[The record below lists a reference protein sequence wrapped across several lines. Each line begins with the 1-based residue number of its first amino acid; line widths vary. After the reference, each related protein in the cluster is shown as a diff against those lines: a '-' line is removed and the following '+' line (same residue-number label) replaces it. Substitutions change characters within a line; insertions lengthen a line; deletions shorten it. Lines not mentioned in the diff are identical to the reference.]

1 MGACNS
7 SNNKNQELA
16 NSTGPG
22 LPPQE
27 IIPQPVEVTN
37 IEPDLNAQLSTQ
49 ANPIDNLNSLNNP
62 QLSSINPAINNT
74 NPNIDQSIN
83 ISNSNPNI
91 NTSLNLNQNIPN
103 TKNSLVL
110 NQNIPNVNSSLNLNQ
125 NGNTNA
131 SINLNTL
138 NNSNIN
144 LGQTLGQTQLVRS
157 SPNNLGNTQ
166 VTINSQGQRVIYP
179 SQLNNSQQ
187 IGNTSQP
194 TRIRMYLVV
203 QLPQREIEIT
213 KLYDYNCLLDIDPY
227 IAPDSVDEYDFYDS
241 RGYSID
247 DRLYTPFYEWHNVYR
262 TLRIKLVRSGL
273 HIGNDIRDYISKK
286 TYLIG
291 CLTFDKPNTFGLFI
305 FNKMNNSTL
314 SFEYSTN
321 IYLQMKTVNQF
332 SAYCNALNKL
342 YISGGE
348 ISNNQATND
357 FTCVDLNEVQENVFV
372 PTQLCKLQKPRYWHS
387 MIFIPEK
394 YIFIVGGPNE
404 TDVELYDIERN
415 VSVIDSKL
423 NTERCEPSLI
433 LVNNKFLYAI
443 FGFHLY
449 DSFINTIER
458 CNIHK
463 RRRNWENVEYKLSN
477 TPNLVKAFF
486 GVSYVSNNII
496 LVSDKEGQND
506 LKPNY
511 ILSPGRGNIDTIS
524 DEGILN
530 SRSSRL
536 FAEKFFIPFTE
547 TESINLAF
555 KSGEP
560 KIFIINN
567 ENGAINELCL
577 SES

>member
-1 MGACNS
+1 MGACTSSKNNS
-7 SNNKNQELA
+7 QSGL
-16 NSTGPG
+16 SGTGPG

-27 IIPQPVEVTN
+27 IIPQPVEVSNLT
-37 IEPDLNAQLSTQ
+37 PDLNNQISNQ
-49 ANPIDNLNSLNNP
+49 DNPIDNLGISTNQPINSTLEQNSNPIDNSLNISN
-62 QLSSINPAINNT
+62 QKINNS
-74 NPNIDQSIN
+74 NFNVPNL
-83 ISNSNPNI
+83 NSD
-91 NTSLNLNQNIPN
+91 LNQNLNSDLNQNIN
-103 TKNSLVL
+103 NDLEQTVVQ
-110 NQNIPNVNSSLNLNQ
+110 NQLIS
-125 NGNTNA
+125 
-131 SINLNTL
+131 SINNGGGQILASGQPLGSTIYQSTGI
-138 NNSNIN
+138 NNQPLHSTE
-144 LGQTLGQTQLVRS
+144 QPR
-157 SPNNLGNTQ
+157 
-166 VTINSQGQRVIYP
+166 
-179 SQLNNSQQ
+179 QQ
-187 IGNTSQP
+187 
-194 TRIRMYLVV
+194 RMYLVV
-203 QLPQREIEIT
+203 QMPQREIEIT
-213 KLYDYNCLLDIDPY
+213 KLYEGNCLLDIEPF
-227 IAPDSVDEYDFYDS
+227 IAPDSCDEYEFYDVK
-241 RGYSID
+241 GHSID
-247 DRLYTPFYEWHNVYR
+247 DLLYTPFNGWTNVQN
-262 TLRIKLVRSGL
+262 TLRIKLVRAGL
-273 HIGNDIRDYISKK
+273 HFANDIRNYIARN

-348 ISNNQATND
+348 ISNNQATSE

-404 TDVELYDIERN
+404 TDVELYDIEKN
-415 VSVIDSKL
+415 ISVIDSKL

-458 CNIHK
+458 CNIYK

-511 ILSPGRGNIDTIS
+511 ILSPGTGNIDTIS

>member
-1 MGACNS
+1 MGICS
-7 SNNKNQELA
+7 SSKDSEQAALS
-16 NSTGPG
+16 STGPG

-27 IIPQPVEVTN
+27 IIPQPVEVSNLTTDLNTQLVNQNNPVDN
-37 IEPDLNAQLSTQ
+37 IET
-49 ANPIDNLNSLNNP
+49 SLNQPNNSTLEQTSLPIENP
-62 QLSSINPAINNT
+62 T
-74 NPNIDQSIN
+74 N
-83 ISNSNPNI
+83 ISNQNI
-91 NTSLNLNQNIPN
+91 NNSLNLNGQ
-103 TKNSLVL
+103 
-110 NQNIPNVNSSLNLNQ
+110 
-125 NGNTNA
+125 G
-131 SINLNTL
+131 L
-138 NNSNIN
+138 NNSLNPNENNN
-144 LGQTLGQTQLVRS
+144 LVQTISQNQLVTS
-157 SPNNLGNTQ
+157 INNG
-166 VTINSQGQRVIYP
+166 QGPILANGQ
-179 SQLNNSQQ
+179 SQLPIYQSDTVNKPVLGSTAQQ
-187 IGNTSQP
+187 RKQ
-194 TRIRMYLVV
+194 RMYIVA

-213 KLYDYNCLLDIDPY
+213 KLYECNCLLDIEPF
-227 IAPDSVDEYDFYDS
+227 IAPDSCDEFEFYDA
-241 RGYSID
+241 RGHSID
-247 DRLYTPFYEWHNVYR
+247 DYLYTPFNEWHNIQK
-262 TLRIKLVRSGL
+262 TLRIKLVRAGL
-273 HIGNDIRDYISKK
+273 HIANDIRNYIARN

-291 CLTFDKPNTFGLFI
+291 CLTFDKPNTFGLFV

-321 IYLQMKTVNQF
+321 IYLQLKAVNQF

-348 ISNNQATND
+348 ISNNQATD
-357 FTCVDLNEVQENVFV
+357 TFTCIDLNEVQQNIFV
-372 PTQLCKLQKPRYWHS
+372 PTQLCNLRKKRYWHS

-404 TDVELYDIERN
+404 TDVELYDIEKN
-415 VSVIDSKL
+415 ISIVDSKL
-423 NTERCEPSLI
+423 NNERCEPSLI

-449 DSFINTIER
+449 ESFINTIER

-463 RRRNWENVEYKLSN
+463 RRRKWENVDYKLSN

-511 ILSPGRGNIDTIS
+511 ILSPGKGNIDTIS

-560 KIFIINN
+560 KIFIVNN

-577 SES
+577 GES

>member
-1 MGACNS
+1 MGACTSSKNNS
-7 SNNKNQELA
+7 QSGL
-16 NSTGPG
+16 SGTGPG

-27 IIPQPVEVTN
+27 IIPQPVEVSNLT
-37 IEPDLNAQLSTQ
+37 PDLNNQISNQ
-49 ANPIDNLNSLNNP
+49 DNPIDNLGISTNQPINSTLEQNSNPIDNSLNISN
-62 QLSSINPAINNT
+62 QKINNS
-74 NPNIDQSIN
+74 NFNVPNL
-83 ISNSNPNI
+83 NSD
-91 NTSLNLNQNIPN
+91 LNQNLNSDLNQNIN
-103 TKNSLVL
+103 NDLEQTVVQ
-110 NQNIPNVNSSLNLNQ
+110 NQLIS
-125 NGNTNA
+125 
-131 SINLNTL
+131 SINNGGGQILASGQPLGSTIYQSTGI
-138 NNSNIN
+138 NNQPLHSTE
-144 LGQTLGQTQLVRS
+144 QPR
-157 SPNNLGNTQ
+157 
-166 VTINSQGQRVIYP
+166 
-179 SQLNNSQQ
+179 QQ
-187 IGNTSQP
+187 
-194 TRIRMYLVV
+194 RMYLVV
-203 QLPQREIEIT
+203 QMPQREIEIT
-213 KLYDYNCLLDIDPY
+213 KLYEGNCLLDIEPF
-227 IAPDSVDEYDFYDS
+227 IAPDSCDEYEFYDVK
-241 RGYSID
+241 GHSID
-247 DRLYTPFYEWHNVYR
+247 DLLYTPFNGWTNIQN
-262 TLRIKLVRSGL
+262 TLRIKLVRAGL
-273 HIGNDIRDYISKK
+273 HFANDIRNYIARN

-348 ISNNQATND
+348 ISNNQATSE

-404 TDVELYDIERN
+404 TDVELYDIEKN
-415 VSVIDSKL
+415 ISVIDSKL

-458 CNIHK
+458 CNIYK

-511 ILSPGRGNIDTIS
+511 ILSPGTGNIDTIS